1 MTIFEDREKGQEQ
14 KFQHD
19 QELAFKIKARRNRL
33 LGYWA
38 AERLGMRDNAAGAY
52 AEEIVAADF
61 QKPGDDDI
69 VEKVLG
75 DLSAKGVVVS
85 EAQLRDE
92 LRRLGDAAKKQI
104 MGA

>member
-14 KFQHD
+14 KFRHD

-33 LGYWA
+33 LGIWA
-38 AERLGMRDNAAGAY
+38 AERLGMRNDVVAAY

-75 DLSAKGVVVS
+75 DLRAKGVGVS

-92 LRRLGDAAKKQI
+92 LRRLADAARKQI
-104 MGA
+104 VGS

>member
-14 KFQHD
+14 KFRHD

-33 LGYWA
+33 LGIWA
-38 AERLGMRDNAAGAY
+38 AERLGMRNDAVAAY

-75 DLSAKGVVVS
+75 DLRAKGVGVS

-92 LRRLGDAAKKQI
+92 LRRLADAARKQI
-104 MGA
+104 VGS